1 VIILP
6 QSPNK
11 MRFKRDKH
19 SREHRE
25 RVAEE
30 NRRKARVA
38 HLMASYEAA
47 RGPRP
52 PITLPRISIQQQDA
66 E

>member
-1 VIILP
+1 MILLP
-6 QSPNK
+6 QTPLK
-11 MRFKRDKH
+11 QRYRHDKH

-25 RVAEE
+25 RIAEE